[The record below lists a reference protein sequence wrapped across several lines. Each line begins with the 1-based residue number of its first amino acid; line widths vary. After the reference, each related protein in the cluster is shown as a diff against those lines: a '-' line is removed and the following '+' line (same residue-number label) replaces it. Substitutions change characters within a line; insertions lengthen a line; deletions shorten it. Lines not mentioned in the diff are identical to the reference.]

1 MEQLAAALAS
11 LAKLQE
17 EQQRRWEEAQRQAE
31 ERRQEEER
39 RREEAQR
46 QAEERRQ
53 EEERR
58 REEAQRQAEERRREE
73 ERQREEQA
81 EERRR
86 EEERQRERHY
96 EEIQAMQEQHMQQI
110 EIMKGVLAEREG
122 NSPHLKISPYQETE
136 DIQDFIEAFEGIMK
150 IQGVNRTNWILRLTP
165 LLSGKARTVCTDLG
179 TTTDYDGVKKAILEH
194 YNINTERC
202 RRKFRSH
209 VWTRDQDPTDW
220 IARGVKLVKRWLV
233 PENGME
239 QVVNKIA
246 VEQLLNGLPHKMRIW
261 VTSQN
266 PETPEK
272 VGELIESYN
281 TAHSCLPQRNRPKKK
296 HGRSKEFP
304 RKTEGSTGNKKERKS
319 PSEITCYKCN
329 RKGHIARNCTEK
341 TLRAKENAEEVIW
354 HGEGNINGHNV
365 KRIQID
371 SGASRTV
378 VDRKDKTTQ
387 RILRRFYWPT
397 LFKDVRLY
405 CEACKDCQLHAN
417 HKRKAPMIPLPIIGE
432 PFKRIAMDIVGLL
445 PRTSRGNRFILVIND
460 YATRYPEAFPLRNIT
475 AKKVA
480 EVLIELFAR
489 YGIPEEILTDQGSNF
504 TSSLLGELY
513 HLMGVKA
520 IKTSPYHPQTDGLVE
535 RFNRTLKSMLRKVL
549 EGERKNW
556 DHMIPYVLFAY
567 REVPQS
573 TLGFSPFEL
582 LYGREVRGP
591 LDVLK
596 EEWIHSTEIETDILS
611 FVMDTRERMESARE
625 IVKENARAVQAKQKM
640 YYDQRSREINFEVGD
655 KVLLLLPSS
664 TRKFVAKWQGPYEVI
679 RKIGKVTYEIEMP
692 DKGGRKQIFHVN
704 HLKKWK
710 ERAFVNA
717 VIEDGEDIE
726 GYRWSDTGEIVFG
739 TQLTEDMKSDLWRVL
754 RKFPRV
760 GAILSQGEENLDEGP
775 VAYFSKKLL
784 PREQAYSTVEKE
796 CLAIILAIK
805 HFSAYLI
812 GRSFII
818 QTDHRALQWLHKFKE
833 KNARLTRWSLILQ
846 PYNFTIQHRKGVAN
860 ANADALSRLERKS
873 TSCQRGREEIW
884 FLSSVESRVD

>member
-1 MEQLAAALAS
+1 
-11 LAKLQE
+11 
-17 EQQRRWEEAQRQAE
+17 
-31 ERRQEEER
+31 
-39 RREEAQR
+39 
-46 QAEERRQ
+46 
-53 EEERR
+53 
-58 REEAQRQAEERRREE
+58 
-73 ERQREEQA
+73 
-81 EERRR
+81 
-86 EEERQRERHY
+86 
-96 EEIQAMQEQHMQQI
+96 MQEQHMQQI

-246 VEQLLNGLPHKMRIW
+246 VEQLLNGLPQEMRIW

-272 VGELIESYN
+272 VGELIESYD
-281 TAHSCLPQRNRPKKK
+281 TAHSCLPQRNRPKQD

-341 TLRAKENAEEVIW
+341 TLRAKENAEEAIW
-354 HGEGNINGHNV
+354 HGEGKINGHNV

-378 VDRKDKTTQ
+378 VDRKFVALKDIEKETIGVTFGNGTYGEYPLASVRITFDGEDYQVKAAVVQGLAEDVLLGRDVPLHKHMAKRLPKSEQIELLKQLAKEHQIDIGEIKESEDESALAVMTRAQRRQIQVDTEQHSEEHQPLPERSEEQSEAMEQETREESELEETILEDEDLGVQFPFEEELFQPTTRTKIYQ
-387 RILRRFYWPT
+387 TRGEKRRQNQKRNRIESTNQTKQLIM
-397 LFKDVRLY
+397 DQ
-405 CEACKDCQLHAN
+405 EKDCEIQSWI
-417 HKRKAPMIPLPIIGE
+417 KKEDPSRIVRKEGVICRTWRPKDSPSTTYEQIVLPAQYRN
-432 PFKRIAMDIVGLL
+432 K
-445 PRTSRGNRFILVIND
+445 VI
-460 YATRYPEAFPLRNIT
+460 
-475 AKKVA
+475 
-480 EVLIELFAR
+480 R

-582 LYGREVRGP
+582 LYGQEVRGP

-625 IVKENARAVQAKQKM
+625 IAAQ
-640 YYDQRSREINFEVGD
+640 
-655 KVLLLLPSS
+655 
-664 TRKFVAKWQGPYEVI
+664 
-679 RKIGKVTYEIEMP
+679 
-692 DKGGRKQIFHVN
+692 
-704 HLKKWK
+704 
-710 ERAFVNA
+710 
-717 VIEDGEDIE
+717 
-726 GYRWSDTGEIVFG
+726 
-739 TQLTEDMKSDLWRVL
+739 
-754 RKFPRV
+754 
-760 GAILSQGEENLDEGP
+760 
-775 VAYFSKKLL
+775 
-784 PREQAYSTVEKE
+784 
-796 CLAIILAIK
+796 
-805 HFSAYLI
+805 
-812 GRSFII
+812 
-818 QTDHRALQWLHKFKE
+818 
-833 KNARLTRWSLILQ
+833 
-846 PYNFTIQHRKGVAN
+846 
-860 ANADALSRLERKS
+860 
-873 TSCQRGREEIW
+873 
-884 FLSSVESRVD
+884 